1 MEGIR
6 DLLRS
11 TLRKSMSAASA
22 EDRLAAAWPLVCGK
36 AMATHGSVQGY
47 EGEMVQIEVSD
58 DLWLRQMKSVETRLV
73 AGLAQV
79 ADVKVRGIH
88 FKVR

>member
-11 TLRKSMSAASA
+11 TLRKSLSAAPV

-36 AMATHGSVQGY
+36 AMAIHGTVQGY
-47 EGEMVQIEVSD
+47 EDEMVQIEVSD
-58 DLWLRQMKSVETRLV
+58 DLWLRQLKSIEARLA

-79 ADVKVRGIH
+79 ANVKVRGIH